1 MVKLLNDNRTYNFVI
16 LTPQNAGEES
26 FEESMSK
33 QYFTYVATNFKSTV
47 LYTGITNNLNRRMY
61 EHKNGL
67 VEGFTKKYKVNK
79 LIFYE
84 IFINPED
91 AIRAE
96 KKIKGW
102 TRKKKMDLIKIKNP
116 EFEDLLNFS

>member
-1 MVKLLNDNRTYNFVI
+1 MH
-16 LTPQNAGEES
+16 
-26 FEESMSK
+26 
-33 QYFTYVATNFKSTV
+33 
-47 LYTGITNNLNRRMY
+47 

-67 VEGFTKKYKVNK
+67 IDGFTKKYKVNK

-102 TRKKKMDLIKIKNP
+102 TREKKINLIKIKNLK
-116 EFEDLLNFS
+116 FEDLLNFS

>member
-1 MVKLLNDNRTYNFVI
+1 
-16 LTPQNAGEES
+16 
-26 FEESMSK
+26 
-33 QYFTYVATNFKSTV
+33 
-47 LYTGITNNLNRRMY
+47 MY

-79 LIFYE
+79 LVFYE
-84 IFINPED
+84 VFSNPED

-102 TRKKKMDLIKIKNP
+102 VRKKKEDLIKRRNP
-116 EFEDLLNFS
+116 RFMDLSGFDS